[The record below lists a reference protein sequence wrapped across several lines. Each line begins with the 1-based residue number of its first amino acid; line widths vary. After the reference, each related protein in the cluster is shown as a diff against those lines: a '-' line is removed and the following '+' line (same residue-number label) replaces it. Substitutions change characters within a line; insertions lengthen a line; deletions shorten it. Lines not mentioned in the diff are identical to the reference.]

1 MALRKEQREW
11 LALALA
17 PGVGTVR
24 FIRLLARFGAPGRVL
39 RAGVAELAEV
49 VGPKLAERI
58 RQHADAVDM
67 DLQESRMHTLG
78 VHLVTMDDPAYP
90 PQLAEI
96 YDPPL
101 LLFVRGDLLES
112 DRQAV
117 AIVGT
122 RRASNHGRNMAHT
135 LAAGLAER
143 GIVVVSGLAEGIDA
157 AAHEGALE
165 AGGRTIAVL
174 AGGHDQVFPVCNADL
189 LDRVISHG
197 CAISPLPM
205 GARALKGTFPQR
217 NRILSGLCLG
227 VVVVEAPPGS
237 GALITA
243 RYAAEQGREV
253 FAVPGAAGY
262 ANSRGPNELIRDGA
276 RLVETVDD
284 ILVELNLP
292 VAVRSGATVKTAEAP
307 PARQAALDFRTPDSE
322 SKPPSTPSAPAP
334 SPAARQPSTAP
345 APQLSDDERHIID
358 VLQHEGSF
366 VDEIALACRLPI
378 SNTLAALTMLELKG
392 LVRQLSGKR
401 FALK

>member
-1 MALRKEQREW
+1 MELSKEQRDW

-39 RAGVAELAEV
+39 CATVAELADV

-58 RQHADAVDM
+58 RQHADAADM
-67 DLQESRMHTLG
+67 DLQESRMRALD
-78 VHLVTMDDPAYP
+78 VRVITMDDPAYP

-101 LLFVRGDLLES
+101 LLFARGALLEE

-122 RRASNHGRNMAHT
+122 RRASNHGRKMAHA
-135 LAAGLAER
+135 LAAGLAEC
-143 GIVVVSGLAEGIDA
+143 GVAVVSGLAEGIDA

-189 LDRVISHG
+189 LDRIIRKG
-197 CAISPLPM
+197 CALTPFPM
-205 GARALKGTFPQR
+205 GARAFRGTFPQR

-276 RLVETVDD
+276 RLVETVED

-292 VAVRSGATVKTAEAP
+292 TATRQRAARRPAETTASS
-307 PARQAALDFRTPDSE
+307 PARQAALDLTAPPPP
-322 SKPPSTPSAPAP
+322 PPSPPPPPTALAAANAPK
-334 SPAARQPSTAP
+334 
-345 APQLSDDERHIID
+345 PQLSDDERHIIS
-358 VLQHEGSF
+358 VLHKEGSF

-392 LVRQLSGKR
+392 LVRQMSGKR